1 MSAKREFFDKAVAEL
16 NLDVRD
22 PFTLLFANACALL
35 DQRDELKR
43 EVAALREATIEE
55 CAKVCDQLFAEEKN
69 TGDVDWDD
77 NAWTRICAR
86 SIRALKGKP

>member
-43 EVAALREATIEE
+43 EVAELRDKTIEE
-55 CAKVCDQLFAEEKN
+55 CAKAAESYPW
-69 TGDVDWDD
+69 VDDD
-77 NAWTRICAR
+77 AVQGPEEHQAALAKA
-86 SIRALKGKP
+86 IRALKGKP